1 MSPTVPTSARARAVT
16 SSAIR
21 DILAVVDRPGV
32 LSLAGGL
39 PAADLL
45 DVEAVGTA
53 VDAALGRRGRL
64 GPTALQY
71 GPTEGDGTLRDLLA
85 ARHGVAVDQVLVTSG
100 AQQALDLVLRAV
112 ADPGDA
118 VAVTDPGYLG
128 AVQAASAAGLDVRP
142 AASDDDG
149 LDVDALATTLGR
161 ARRADRTDRA
171 SGAGSPVALHVV
183 PTFHNPTGAVLAD
196 DRRRALGALAD
207 RHGMVVL
214 EDDPYRDLWFDA
226 AAADLAPIAD
236 HGELVVRIGSASKVL
251 APGLRV
257 GWAVG
262 PTPIIAAAVRLK
274 QAADLHTGGLDQ
286 LVVAH
291 LLADEAAH
299 RAHLQRARRTYA
311 SRAGALRH
319 ALDEALGDRLAL
331 PPVRGGLFLWG
342 RATDGTDTTA
352 LLSRAVAAG
361 VAFVP
366 GSAFAVGTGG
376 GHDDRLRLSFASVAP
391 DEAEEAAAR
400 LAAAWATSPESD
412 PEASR
417 RTNRP
422 TSHGSVEP
430 VGAGALGG

>member
-1 MSPTVPTSARARAVT
+1 MTTPRTSDRSRAVT

-45 DVEAVGTA
+45 DADAVGAA

-71 GPTEGDGTLRDLLA
+71 GPTEGDRSLRELLA

-112 ADPGDA
+112 ADPGEA
-118 VAVTDPGYLG
+118 VAVADPGYLG
-128 AVQAASAAGLDVRP
+128 AVQAAVAAGLAVRP
-142 AASDDDG
+142 AATDG
-149 LDVDALATTLGR
+149 DGVDVEALADALGR
-161 ARRADRTDRA
+161 P
-171 SGAGSPVALHVV
+171 GAPVALHVV
-183 PTFHNPTGAVLAD
+183 PTFHNPTGAVLPAE
-196 DRRRALGALAD
+196 RRRALAALAD
-207 RHGMVVL
+207 RHGLVVL
-214 EDDPYRDLWFDA
+214 EDDPYQALWFDPA
-226 AAADLAPIAD
+226 VADLDPVAD
-236 HGELVVRIGSASKVL
+236 CGGPVVRIGSASKVL

-257 GWAVG
+257 GWIVG
-262 PTPIIAAAVRLK
+262 PPALVAAATRLK

-299 RAHLQRARRTYA
+299 QAHLVRARSTYA
-311 SRAGALRH
+311 GRAAALRV
-319 ALDEALGDRLAL
+319 ALDDVLGDRLAL
-331 PPVRGGLFLWG
+331 PEVQGGLFLWG

-352 LLSRAVAAG
+352 LLAHAVAAG

-366 GSAFAVGTGG
+366 GSAFAVGASAGG
-376 GHDDRLRLSFASVAP
+376 ATHADRLRLSFASVSP
-391 DEAEEAAAR
+391 DEATEAAAR
-400 LAAAWATSPESD
+400 LAVAWGVA
-412 PEASR
+412 
-417 RTNRP
+417 
-422 TSHGSVEP
+422 GS
-430 VGAGALGG
+430 GGRAGARPSHPRGEDQAALSAVAVRACSRL